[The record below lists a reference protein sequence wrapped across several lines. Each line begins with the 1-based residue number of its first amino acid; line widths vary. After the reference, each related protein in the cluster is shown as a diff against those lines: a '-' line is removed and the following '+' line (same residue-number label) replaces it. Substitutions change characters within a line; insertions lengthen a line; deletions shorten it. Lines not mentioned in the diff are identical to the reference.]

1 MGTLFDQRVRAALD
15 VDIDGEY
22 RHIPG
27 DDNHSSGYTDTVE
40 SRMGEVISVAEA
52 TGTSVSDVIAL
63 FAAMQ
68 QMRANDLMV
77 RDQDIKDEQ
86 LSGFGHLIKE
96 LIETIDGITQGD

>member
-1 MGTLFDQRVRAALD
+1 MGTLFNQRIRANL
-15 VDIDGEY
+15 DIDIEGSA

-27 DDNHSSGYTDTVE
+27 DEKYSSGYTDTVE
-40 SRMGEVISVAEA
+40 SRMSEVILVAEN

-86 LSGFGHLIKE
+86 LTGFGQLIKE
-96 LIETIDGITQGD
+96 LIETINERTN